1 VQWNRI
7 ALQAIKSDASTPE
20 FASRVLAMES
30 LAVFDA
36 VSAIDGTSGY
46 LLNMAAPAD
55 ADANAAAAQA
65 AHDVLAYLYPAQKAT
80 FDAALASA
88 LAAIPN
94 GQGKTDG
101 VTLGAAAAAKIIAL
115 RANDGWDANVI
126 GDGSTAIGQ
135 WRPTAPMYM
144 PAENPQWA
152 NLTPFALTSPNQ
164 FDPSGPPDL
173 SSQAFAD
180 AVNKTE
186 SLGAANSTTR
196 TADQTQIANFWKD
209 GPGTYTPSGQW
220 NDIADQIATA
230 QGDSLAADARMLAEL
245 NVAEADAAITA
256 WNTKYTYN
264 LWRPVTAIQNANS
277 FANAGIVQDPNWQ
290 PLIVTPPFPSYISGH
305 STFSAAAADVLSNFF
320 GANYAFSY
328 TDPSL
333 GSLPGVTRSYTS
345 FTQAAQEAG
354 ESRIYGG
361 IHYEFDNQDGLAA
374 GQQVGNWVLQA
385 FSNTQDTV
393 PPKIVL
399 NQSAGLVT
407 NQDPTITGVVTDNL
421 SGVASLQAALDSGSP
436 TNVSF
441 NPDGTF
447 SVPLTLPLDGSAD
460 GQHTLTFTATDA
472 AGNVSSPLAFEFTL
486 ATKAP
491 QITLASTSVQ
501 DGGTLAS
508 GSHLTGAVTLETGD
522 TLTSL
527 SYAFDGGAK
536 MPIAFD
542 PTTGAFDQGLDLTK
556 VGTGNRTL
564 TLIATDAAG
573 NQTTDTLNVSL
584 PALPLLTIAELT
596 PMTGASDVGV
606 TYRPKITF
614 SRPIDPTTLTSSSF
628 YATDSTGAVVPATIV
643 PFSDNT
649 GAWLFFTD
657 PLPGASTITLHVQG
671 DQIKGTNG
679 TFLDAAGTG
688 TAGSDLSETFTTVS
702 AASVPGT
709 TITGIV
715 VDPGPDGV
723 PMTPD
728 DVKAAPDGLAD
739 YANDTWK
746 LPIAGVKVYVL
757 GDEQEA
763 VYTDATGHFTLT
775 NVPVGDVKVE
785 FDGTTATNAP
795 AGSYFPVMVMD
806 ATIRPGVANTIMGSM
821 GDARSAGRE
830 CGRSGRLF
838 AANCKRHSHAY
849 QHNRADRCH
858 RPGRCGYRRHEPHPA
873 ATQRAF
879 AHSCAWQLGRRER
892 QPGAERRGRHQPGP
906 AAARHGHAAGGPPAA
921 HLRHHH
927 PGAGRGDVHNACAAH
942 HAQCVRARP
951 NVFGL
956 APGEKTFVLSFDH
969 TTGRLVIDGTPT
981 VSADGQTVT
990 TDPGSGVTAPGW
1002 HGYTPAGGDG

>member
-1 VQWNRI
+1 VQWNKI

-20 FASRVLAMES
+20 FASRALAMES

-36 VSAIDGTSGY
+36 VSAIDGTPGY
-46 LLNMAAPAD
+46 LLNMTVPAD

-65 AHDVLAYLYPAQKAT
+65 AHDVLAYLYPAQKAA

-88 LAAIPN
+88 LAAIPS
-94 GQGKTDG
+94 GQGMTDG
-101 VTLGAAAAAKIIAL
+101 VTLGAVVAAKIIAL
-115 RANDGWDANVI
+115 RANDGWNVSVF
-126 GDGSTAIGQ
+126 DNGSTAVGQ
-135 WRPTAPMYM
+135 WRPTGPMYM

-209 GPGTYTPSGQW
+209 GQGTYTPSGQW
-220 NDIADQIATA
+220 NDIADQIATT

-290 PLIVTPPFPSYISGH
+290 PLIITPPFPSYISGH
-305 STFSAAAADVLSNFF
+305 STFSAAAADILSNFF
-320 GANYAFSY
+320 GANYAFSC

-333 GSLPGVTRSYTS
+333 GSLPGVTRSYTN

-385 FSNTQDTV
+385 FSNAQDTT

-399 NQSAGLVT
+399 NQTSGLVT
-407 NQDPTITGVVTDNL
+407 NIDATITGVVTDNL
-421 SGVASLQAALDSGSP
+421 SGVASLQVQIDSGAASKL
-436 TNVSF
+436 SF
-441 NPDGTF
+441 NADGTF
-447 SVPLTLPLDGSAD
+447 SVPVAPALDGSAD
-460 GQHTLTFTATDA
+460 GTHTLTFTATDA
-472 AGNVSSPLAFEFTL
+472 AGNVTSPLIFNFTL

-491 QITLASTSVQ
+491 RIALASTSIQ
-501 DGGTLAS
+501 DGGALAS
-508 GSHLTGAVTLETGD
+508 SSHLTGAVTIETGD
-522 TLTSL
+522 SLTGL
-527 SYAFDGGAK
+527 SYAFDGGTT
-536 MPIAFD
+536 MPLAFD
-542 PTTGAFDQGLDLTK
+542 ASTGAFDQGLDLTK
-556 VGTGNRTL
+556 LGAGNHTL
-564 TLIATDAAG
+564 TVTATDAAR
-573 NQTTDTLNVSL
+573 NQTTDTLHVSL
-584 PALPLLTIAELT
+584 PALPLLTIADVT
-596 PMTGASDVGV
+596 PMAGAGDVGV
-606 TYRPKITF
+606 TYRPKVTF
-614 SRPIDPTTLTSSSF
+614 SRPIDPTTLTGSCF
-628 YATDSTGAVVPATIV
+628 YATDSTVSAVAATIV

-649 GAWLFFTD
+649 GAWLFFTN

-671 DQIKGTNG
+671 DRIKGADG

-702 AASVPGT
+702 TAPVPGT

-715 VDPGPDGV
+715 VDPGPDSV

-728 DVKAAPDGLAD
+728 DVKAAPDELAD

-757 GDEQEA
+757 GHEDQA

-795 AGSYFPVMVMD
+795 SGFYFPTMVMD
-806 ATIRPGVANTIMGSM
+806 TTIRPGVANTMMGSM
-821 GDARSAGRE
+821 GTLDQQ
-830 CGRSGRLF
+830 
-838 AANCKRHSHAY
+838 AANAADPAVYLPRLTSDILTPVSTTAPTVVTAPTDAGTGGTNLTPQQLSELSLAVAPGSLVDANGNPVSNAQVGISPVPAQLVMDMLPAGLL
-849 QHNRADRCH
+849 QHTFDITIQA
-858 RPGRCGYRRHEPHPA
+858 PGGATFTTPA
-873 ATQRAF
+873 
-879 AHSCAWQLGRRER
+879 QLTM
-892 QPGAERRGRHQPGP
+892 
-906 AAARHGHAAGGPPAA
+906 
-921 HLRHHH
+921 
-927 PGAGRGDVHNACAAH
+927 
-942 HAQCVRARP
+942 P

-956 APGEKTFVLSFDH
+956 PPGEKTFVLSFDH
-969 TTGRLVIDGTPT
+969 TTGRLVIDGTAT
-981 VSADGQTVT
+981 VSADGATVT
-990 TDPGSGVTAPGW
+990 SDPGSGITAL
-1002 HGYTPAGGDG
+1002 DGMR